1 MEVKGLIYAL
11 LGYVVSLALIVLF
24 WYWWFDKPLEWRNF
38 ISIAS
43 ALISIGVAYGILSEY
58 SNDKRIL
65 VILLTII
72 ATFWILYV
80 LVDILGFLQDIYDVL
95 TNQRSNNTGTME
107 IIMYIVDEIISSKI
121 FAVVSGLVAYIEYK
135 EYRDLLKKNN
145 V

>member
-1 MEVKGLIYAL
+1 MEAKGLLYAL
-11 LGYVVSLALIVLF
+11 SGYVISLVLIVTF
-24 WYWWFDKPLEWRNF
+24 WYWWFDKPLEWRYF
-38 ISIAS
+38 ISITSSLAS
-43 ALISIGVAYGILSEY
+43 IVVASGILSEY

-95 TNQRSNNTGTME
+95 TNHRSNNTGTME